1 VAPVFKKGKKGE
13 LGNYGLVSLT
23 SVPGRVMEL
32 LILNVV
38 SKRLEEK
45 EVIRTSQH
53 GFTKRESCLINL
65 VAFCDAMAAGKWESS
80 GCCVPRLQQGFDA
93 VSQNILAS
101 KLGRCG
107 IGK

>member
-1 VAPVFKKGKKGE
+1 MAPVFKKGKKGE

-45 EVIRTSQH
+45 EN
-53 GFTKRESCLINL
+53 GLL
-65 VAFCDAMAAGKWESS
+65 SS
-80 GCCVPRLQQGFDA
+80 TGTPIFWLNYSDCRNEQML
-93 VSQNILAS
+93 S
-101 KLGRCG
+101 
-107 IGK
+107 

>member
-1 VAPVFKKGKKGE
+1 MPEGWSRAAVAPVFKKGKKGE

-65 VAFCDAMAAGKWESS
+65 VAFCDAMAG
-80 GCCVPRLQQGFDA
+80 
-93 VSQNILAS
+93 
-101 KLGRCG
+101 
-107 IGK
+107 